1 MRYLGRIT
9 DDKDLVTKEYVDNS
23 IPSLTAYAPLAS
35 PTFTGIPAAPTAST
49 GTNTTQLA
57 TTAFVQQELSSFS
70 AGVAIAVQSAQP
82 SGQSSGDFW
91 YQVT

>member
-1 MRYLGRIT
+1 MKYLGRIT
-9 DDKDLVTKEYVDNS
+9 DNKDLVTKEYVDNS
-23 IPSLTAYAPLAS
+23 IPSLTGYAPLNS

-57 TTAFVQQELSSFS
+57 TTAFVQQELSGFS
-70 AGVAIAVQSAQP
+70 AGVAIAVQSTQP
-82 SGQSSGDFW
+82 TEQSSADFC